1 VRGVTSE
8 VIAEVR
14 ARASILDVVSELVVL
29 KRAGKNYMGLCPF
42 HNEKSPSFTVNQ
54 EKGFFKCF
62 GCNEGGDVFAFVQK
76 TKKVEFI
83 DSVRELANKYG
94 IKLVESQEERVE
106 YDKRSGMKM
115 LYEQASQY
123 YQRLLQDPKEGMEG
137 REYLKARGITEE
149 TQAKFR
155 LGYAPH
161 YWDGLLNYMTG
172 ACQATTGQLL
182 DAGLIRQRQGGS
194 GHFDLF
200 RNRLMVPICDSDG
213 QVIAFGGRTMGDDQ
227 VKYINSPES
236 PIYKKGEN
244 LFAFNLAKD
253 SIRKNDSVIVVE
265 GYFDAITPHQFGFE
279 NTVATLGTALTEAQ
293 ARLMVRN
300 TESKRVY
307 LAFDTDQAGLK
318 AMERGV
324 ETLAQ
329 VASGVGI
336 DLRVLRVPG
345 GKDPDECLRTKD
357 ENGNATGPEIFKQAL
372 ASAPE
377 LIDYQIE
384 EALRGSDTTSHT
396 GRIEAAR
403 KVIPVIATMKN
414 TVARMEYIRQ
424 LASRLN
430 IREDAMITDV
440 RQERDARRPQEARF
454 GRFAQNSPNAIGGG
468 GAGKRTML
476 SGVADA
482 ELKLLALCLTSRDD
496 HQKVMEVLADEDFL
510 TPEHQM
516 IKQALVGI
524 GNQFSSMEELQHEL
538 MNRLAPEPGLS
549 AYITEVIL
557 AAEELK
563 KQNLPLVV
571 VLVDFQARIIKERL
585 TGLIK
590 ALAGIEK
597 DEEKAE
603 RNQVKIKELTRLEIV
618 DLPAAKTFGE
628 LVTLKRRIEA
638 IDTDLSEARV

>member
-1 VRGVTSE
+1 MRGVTSE

-29 KRAGKNYMGLCPF
+29 KRAGKEHKGLCPF
-42 HNEKSPSFTVNQ
+42 HNEKTPSFTVNAD
-54 EKGFFKCF
+54 KGIFKCF

-76 TKKVEFI
+76 TKKIEFL
-83 DSVRELANKYG
+83 DSVRELAQKYG

-115 LYEQASQY
+115 LYEQASHY
-123 YQRLLQDPKEGMEG
+123 YQRLLQDPKEGMEA

-149 TQAKFR
+149 TQSKFR

-172 ACQATTGQLL
+172 ACQVSTQQLL
-182 DAGLIRQRQGGS
+182 EAGLIRQRQGGS

-213 QVIAFGGRTMGDDQ
+213 QVIAFGGRTLGDDQ
-227 VKYINSPES
+227 VKYLNSPES
-236 PIYKKGEN
+236 IIYKKGEN
-244 LFAFNLAKD
+244 LFAFHLAKD

-265 GYFDAITPHQFGFE
+265 GYFDAITPHQYGFE

-293 ARLMVRN
+293 ARLMVRY

-357 ENGNATGPEIFKQAL
+357 ESGNATGPEIFKQAL

-384 EALRGSDTTSHT
+384 DALQGTDITTHT

-403 KVIPVIATMKN
+403 KVIPVIAAMKN

-424 LASRLN
+424 VASRLN

-440 RQERDARRPQEARF
+440 RQERDSKRTHNESRF
-454 GRFAQNSPNAIGGG
+454 GRHAQNSPFATGGG
-468 GAGKRTML
+468 KRPMA
-476 SGVADA
+476 SGVSDA

-510 TPEHQM
+510 TPEHQK

-524 GNQFSSMEELQHEL
+524 GSQFNTMEELQHEL
-538 MNRLAPEPGLS
+538 MNRLAPEPELS

-557 AAEELK
+557 TAEELK

-571 VLVDFQARIIKERL
+571 VLVDFQARIIKERIA
-585 TGLIK
+585 GLIK
-590 ALAGIEK
+590 TLAGIEK

-603 RNQVKIKELTRLEIV
+603 QKQVKIMELTRLEIV
-618 DLPAAKTFGE
+618 ELPAAKTFGE
-628 LVTLKRRIEA
+628 LVNLKRKIEA

>member
-1 VRGVTSE
+1 MRGVTSE

-29 KRAGKNYMGLCPF
+29 KRAGKEYKGLCPF
-42 HNEKSPSFTVNQ
+42 HNEKTPSFTVNTD
-54 EKGFFKCF
+54 KGIFKCF

-94 IKLVESQEERVE
+94 IKLVESQQERVE

-115 LYEQASQY
+115 LYEQASHY
-123 YQRLLQDPKEGMEG
+123 YQRLLQDPKEGMEA

-172 ACQATTGQLL
+172 ACQATTQQLL
-182 DAGLIRQRQGGS
+182 EAGLIRQRQGGS

-227 VKYINSPES
+227 VKYLNSPES
-236 PIYKKGEN
+236 IIYKKGEN
-244 LFAFNLAKD
+244 LFAFHLAKD
-253 SIRKNDSVIVVE
+253 AIRKNDSVIVVE
-265 GYFDAITPHQFGFE
+265 GYFDAITPHQYGFE

-293 ARLMVRN
+293 ARLMVRY

-357 ENGNATGPEIFKQAL
+357 ENGNAIGPEIFKQAL
-372 ASAPE
+372 SSAPQ

-384 EALRGSDTTSHT
+384 EALKGSDISSHT
-396 GRIEAAR
+396 GRIDAAR
-403 KVIPVIATMKN
+403 RVIPVIATMKN

-440 RQERDARRPQEARF
+440 RQERDARRPHDTRF
-454 GRFAQNSPNAIGGG
+454 GKNALNSPNAIGGG
-468 GAGKRTML
+468 KRPML

-496 HQKVMEVLADEDFL
+496 HEKVMEVLADEDFL
-510 TPEHQM
+510 TPEHQK

-524 GNQFSSMEELQHEL
+524 GSHFTTMEELQHQL

-571 VLVDFQARIIKERL
+571 VLVDFQARIIKERIA
-585 TGLIK
+585 GLIK

-618 DLPAAKTFGE
+618 ELPAAKTFGE